1 MLLDVTRTLGTS
13 DTADSGAISFYKSAS
28 DILKNLRS
36 PVDYAGGT
44 LYQKVEV
51 LEKPSDELIQLQL
64 CLVPNDDISVKP
76 ACSNASSL
84 SFQTEGATQSQQ
96 ALSSFAQFSGVDFSR
111 GVSNLMMI
119 AKDSSGNP
127 IDPAYA
133 NLTQADLARY
143 YPLKLR
149 YSAVLVP
156 AGGSFP
162 GWP

>member
-1 MLLDVTRTLGTS
+1 MLDVTRTLGT
-13 DTADSGAISFYKSAS
+13 TGNADSGAISFYKSAS

-51 LEKPSDELIQLQL
+51 LEKPSDELVQLQL

-76 ACSNASSL
+76 ACSSASAL
-84 SFQTEGATQSQQ
+84 SFQNEGAAESQQ
-96 ALSSFAQFSGVDFSR
+96 ALNSFAQYGGVDFSR
-111 GVSNLMMI
+111 GISNLMMI
-119 AKDSSGNP
+119 AKDSAGNP

-133 NLTQADLARY
+133 NLTQEDLARY
-143 YPLKLR
+143 YPLTLR